1 MNSTLATGQRAL
13 SFAIY
18 FSATLNILC
27 WLTGSHFQKKKMGML
42 DQKKTYTKVPWGKGT
57 SYVTYYTPVYLEM
70 VVEQNEMV
78 R

>member
-1 MNSTLATGQRAL
+1 
-13 SFAIY
+13 
-18 FSATLNILC
+18 
-27 WLTGSHFQKKKMGML
+27 MGML